1 MALLRMMLAGW
12 VALATMGRAAQAFA
26 DPTPLV
32 TEPAGWRAD
41 PEQATALARRFAATT
56 HVGDAT
62 AQTAAEAYVADRPG
76 VALFV
81 TRATAPFPGQPAQA
95 ARVTRAALDELRG
108 SSRRAALTG
117 STVEERDWQER
128 VEADARQVTA
138 TLMWND
144 TTSHTV
150 EIARV
155 VVASDGKRIVAV
167 TGECL
172 ASDTADPALVAACQA
187 SLATLDPG
195 VASDRRVALALAP
208 AAPATVTG
216 EVPAPPPPPPRAPAR
231 LEDGS
236 KITLPPIPV
245 PVDRAPVDRRPV
257 LVGAG
262 VIVLALLF
270 WWNRRPRDLFE
281 HEAPGASPSP
291 SPSPGPAPRA
301 TDDDASDLRAAARG
315 EGPGAQPTEATKGAN
330 HRTSPQGAH
339 GAHGTPGTPGT
350 PDRPDRQ
357 DP

>member
-1 MALLRMMLAGW
+1 MMLAGW

-32 TEPAGWRAD
+32 TEPAGWHAD
-41 PEQATALARRFAATT
+41 PEQATALARRFAATA

-81 TRATAPFPGQPAQA
+81 TRATATFPGQPAQA

-138 TLMWND
+138 TLIWND

-172 ASDTADPALVAACQA
+172 ASDTADPALVAACRA

-208 AAPATVTG
+208 AATATATG
-216 EVPAPPPPPPRAPAR
+216 EVPAPPPLPPRAPAR
-231 LEDGS
+231 LDDGS

-245 PVDRAPVDRRPV
+245 PVDRPRADRRPV

-270 WWNRRPRDLFE
+270 WWNRRQRDLFE
-281 HEAPGASPSP
+281 HEARRASPSR
-291 SPSPGPAPRA
+291 SPGPVPRA

-315 EGPGAQPTEATKGAN
+315 EGPGTQPTEATKGAN
-330 HRTSPQGAH
+330 HRTSPPDTQGTQGAH
-339 GAHGTPGTPGT
+339 DTPGT
-350 PDRPDRQ
+350 PDRQ